1 MRWLIAGLFFAL
13 AVALTIA
20 TAAIRAQNIAE
31 RREIQRVY
39 DEVQDRDKDLIRL
52 GYEGLEAASPERL
65 AQLHREWLQNEVLRQ
80 QERVQ

>member
-13 AVALTIA
+13 AVSLTIA
-20 TAAIRAQNIAE
+20 TAALQAQNVAE
-31 RREIQRVY
+31 RREIQHVY
-39 DEVQDRDKDLIRL
+39 DEVQDRDKELIRL
-52 GYEGLEAASPERL
+52 GYEGIEAASPERL